1 MSDKTICTCG
11 QGYDPECPWEGH
23 HQQDPVRRY
32 GEEWRRG
39 LLAMRKADLANA
51 FEICLKDKDRD
62 IKALEYRLDV
72 LTNSPNNEAALLVS
86 DATEKIAEQ
95 AKTIIQLEG
104 ETVTLTKQRDA
115 QRVLCTAGIK
125 QQGIMRERI
134 DHLEDEIYAALKAT
148 P

>member
-1 MSDKTICTCG
+1 MSEPVTRYTV
-11 QGYDPECPWEGH
+11 QPTYDWGIGEIKDYAG
-23 HQQDPVRRY
+23 RY
-32 GEEWRRG
+32 VHF
-39 LLAMRKADLANA
+39 ADY
-51 FEICLKDKDRD
+51 DRD
-62 IKALEYRLDV
+62 IRALENHIANHYTAAATAYIKEL
-72 LTNSPNNEAALLVS
+72 EAK
-86 DATEKIAEQ
+86 TIEQ
-95 AKTIIQLEG
+95 AKTISQLEG